1 MSLGGQAQSS
11 AIGDWC
17 VLKDL
22 VEHIWL
28 VDVSL
33 TRQQDLDNLDVATIT
48 PASRNHQRMHSA
60 AFQNWECHL
69 LLDGPNV
76 DDVSY
81 QSKLGGFKAD
91 LERKRNR
98 ISARCQDEEIGMR

>member
-1 MSLGGQAQSS
+1 MSLGGGWV
-11 AIGDWC
+11 GDWC

-33 TRQQDLDNLDVATIT
+33 ARQQYLDNLDVATIT
-48 PASRNHQRMHSA
+48 PASRNYQRMHSA
-60 AFQNWECHL
+60 AFQNWACHL

-76 DDVSY
+76 DEVSY
-81 QSKLGGFKAD
+81 ECKLCGFKAV

-98 ISARCQDEEIGMR
+98 ISARCQHEEI